1 MSASK
6 LLENFLAYSKALA
19 DSLEPRDDVTGLL
32 FLGSAADHSRVDEWS
47 DHDFFVVTKDGK
59 AEDYRQDLSW
69 LPKASEIAISPRETA
84 HGLKVVYED
93 GQVLEFAIFDESE
106 FDAIG
111 GVNDHLIAID
121 KTDIAARLQPII
133 ERSIPKPANL
143 PTTFELFLSQLLI
156 GVGRARRGEVLIAS
170 QHVRSWAMS
179 NVVTLLRAWAEID
192 PASTAKHDT
201 LNGFRRFEQ
210 QYPQLGGRLEE
221 LAQMPVEAC
230 AKELL
235 HLIQPYVVKNLDEK
249 HQHQI
254 YVVRHRL
261 GWV

>member
-6 LLENFLAYSKALA
+6 LLENFLAYSQALT
-19 DSLEPRDDVTGLL
+19 DSLEPREDVTGLL
-32 FLGSAADHSRVDEWS
+32 FLGSAADHTRVDEWS

-59 AEDYRQDLSW
+59 AEGYRQDLSW

-93 GQVLEFAIFDESE
+93 GQVLEFAVFDESE

-121 KTDIAARLQPII
+121 KTDIAARLEPII
-133 ERSIPKPANL
+133 ARSVPKPANL

-156 GVGRARRGEVLIAS
+156 GVGRARRGEILIAS
-170 QHVRSWAMS
+170 QHVRSWAMA
-179 NVVTLLRAWAEID
+179 NAVTMLRAWAEID
-192 PASTAKHDT
+192 PSSTAKTDT

-210 QYPQLGGRLEE
+210 QYPKLGARLEE
-221 LAQMPVEAC
+221 ITQMPVEAC

-235 HLIQPYVVKNLDEK
+235 HLIQPFVVDHLDEK

-261 GWV
+261 NWG